1 MSRHAPAPAARCALR
16 RTVVLVGLMGAGK
29 TTVGRRLAEALGAPF
44 RDSDDEIAQAAG
56 MDVPSIFATLG
67 EAAFREGEQRVIRRL
82 LDDPPHVLATGGG
95 AFMNPE
101 TRAVVR
107 ARAVSVWLRADLET
121 LVERTA
127 RKADR
132 PLLRAGDPAEILARL
147 MAQRH
152 PTYAEAD
159 IVIDSEP
166 GAPHESV
173 VERIVAALR
182 RAGALRAGA

>member
-1 MSRHAPAPAARCALR
+1 MVRHAHAPAAPSALR

-44 RDSDDEIAQAAG
+44 RDSDDEIAAAAG
-56 MDVPSIFATLG
+56 MDVPSIFAALG
-67 EAAFREGEQRVIRRL
+67 EAAFRDGEQRVIRRL

-95 AFMNPE
+95 AFMNAA
-101 TRAVVR
+101 TREAVR
-107 ARAVSVWLRADLET
+107 ARAVSVWLRADLAT

-147 MAQRH
+147 MAQRY
-152 PTYAEAD
+152 PIYAEAD

-166 GAPHESV
+166 GGMHDAV

-182 RAGALRAGA
+182 AAGALEDAA